1 MHAPEMRFTMG
12 SGCQYDA
19 KNKEASGEDNARP
32 TSKLINNESK
42 GKHAK
47 NLADEVGIG
56 QAGFDGRRDI
66 IGIPNTTTS

>member
-42 GKHAK
+42 GEHAK
-47 NLADEVGIG
+47 NLADEVGI
-56 QAGFDGRRDI
+56 
-66 IGIPNTTTS
+66 